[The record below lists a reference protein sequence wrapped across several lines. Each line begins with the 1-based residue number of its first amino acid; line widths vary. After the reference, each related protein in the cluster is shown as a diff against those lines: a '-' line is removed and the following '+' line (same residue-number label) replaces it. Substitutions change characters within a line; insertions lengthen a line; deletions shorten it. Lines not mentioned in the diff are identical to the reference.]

1 MSDYGDDNSD
11 YGDEW
16 MYVEEEYMVADDL
29 AEHAVASPT
38 LAACAADDDAEWD
51 RFDYFNDLEYAS
63 DGYDDAKFEVHTVK
77 DAQTGQKRK
86 RDTKPVRSTRKRP
99 RPSHHA
105 DGIATNPDAL
115 AVLGQSP
122 VVWRSQSDRGTQPK
136 MLDNNAKAYTLLG
149 DWRERLPDTPQS
161 TRASPPQS
169 HMEGNTDDGQGKGK
183 GRASPAPVSPLSEM
197 DVEDEGAHA
206 GEMDIDPGALM
217 AALQS
222 RLAEAG
228 GPLSGM
234 DPQQLLEFAMRMAG
248 GKDTGDEI
256 AGEMA
261 DAIFD
266 QGDDDEEDD
275 TEAEANLLSWVAKQ
289 KNAPQEPSATAPS
302 SSDGTANRK
311 RPPSPPLSETNS
323 SAKKTADKPT
333 VAQSKA
339 KGATNSRTSQGAT
352 KTATKTATAGS
363 SKANQ
368 TTTPSATTTTTTTT
382 SKTSQS
388 KAKTTTATENS
399 TANSRATRNTRS
411 LKRKADDAETD
422 EQSVPDPNPNPT
434 KKRATR
440 SFDAPTAASEARSAP
455 ARSTRSARGKR

>member
-86 RDTKPVRSTRKRP
+86 RDTKPLRSTRKRP
-99 RPSHHA
+99 RPSHNA
-105 DGIATNPDAL
+105 DGIATNQDAL

-136 MLDNNAKAYTLLG
+136 MLDDNAKAYTLLG
-149 DWRERLPDTPQS
+149 DWRDKLPDTPQS

-183 GRASPAPVSPLSEM
+183 ERASPAPVSPPLEM

-248 GKDTGDEI
+248 GKDTGDDI

-266 QGDDDEEDD
+266 QGEDDEDDD

-333 VAQSKA
+333 APQSKV
-339 KGATNSRTSQGAT
+339 KGAANPRTSQGAT

-368 TTTPSATTTTTTTT
+368 PKATSATTTTTT

-388 KAKTTTATENS
+388 KAKNNTTATE
-399 TANSRATRNTRS
+399 TPTTNSRAPRTTRS
-411 LKRKADDAETD
+411 LKTPTTPMSKAPQT
-422 EQSVPDPNPNPT
+422 QPQTPP
-434 KKRATR
+434 
-440 SFDAPTAASEARSAP
+440 
-455 ARSTRSARGKR
+455 RSARRAPSTRQQRQARHEAHHRDRRGAREGNGR

>member
-38 LAACAADDDAEWD
+38 LAAGADDEAEWD

-63 DGYDDAKFEVHTVK
+63 DGYDDAKFEIHRVK
-77 DAQTGQKRK
+77 DANTGQKRK
-86 RDTKPVRSTRKRP
+86 RDTKPLHTRKRP
-99 RPSHHA
+99 RPSPTSN
-105 DGIATNPDAL
+105 DIATNQDAL

-122 VVWRSQSDRGTQPK
+122 VVWRSHSDRGTQPRL
-136 MLDNNAKAYTLLG
+136 LDDNAKTYTLLG
-149 DWRERLPDTPQS
+149 DWRDRLPDTPQS
-161 TRASPPQS
+161 ARASPPQS
-169 HMEGNTDDGQGKGK
+169 PSEDTTEDGKGK
-183 GRASPAPVSPLSEM
+183 GRASPAPVSPPLEM
-197 DVEDEGAHA
+197 DVEAEGAEA
-206 GEMDIDPGALM
+206 EGMDIDPGALM

-222 RLAEAG
+222 RLAVAG

-248 GKDTGDEI
+248 GKDTGDDI

-266 QGDDDEEDD
+266 QGEEDEEDD

-289 KNAPQEPSATAPS
+289 KNAPTEPSATAPNL
-302 SSDGTANRK
+302 SDATANRK

-323 SAKKTADKPT
+323 SGKKPVDKPKT
-333 VAQSKA
+333 TQSKA
-339 KGATNSRTSQGAT
+339 RGAANSRTSQVAT
-352 KTATKTATAGS
+352 KAATKSATEND
-363 SKANQ
+363 SKATNV
-368 TTTPSATTTTTTTT
+368 TTAT
-382 SKTSQS
+382 SKTSQP
-388 KAKTTTATENS
+388 KAKNAAADNS
-399 TANSRATRNTRS
+399 TTNSRDTRNTRS
-411 LKRKADDAETD
+411 LKRKADDDDGE
-422 EQSVPDPNPNPT
+422 SSPKPT

-455 ARSTRSARGKR
+455 ARATRSGRGKR